1 MDVSPA
7 LLVDRVLQTRNS
19 QTTQDVQINV
29 LKKAMDMQESASA
42 ALLNAVP
49 GNLPLGG
56 SGPVGTQ
63 VIRWRDARVLT
74 DGCYATCACNR
85 TPRAFA
91 TLSTVARL
99 GLPFSL
105 NAL

>member
-42 ALLNAVP
+42 ALLNAVA
-49 GNLPLGG
+49 GNLPLAG
-56 SGPVGTQ
+56 SGSVGTQ
-63 VIRWRDARVLT
+63 VNTMA
-74 DGCYATCACNR
+74 
-85 TPRAFA
+85 
-91 TLSTVARL
+91 
-99 GLPFSL
+99 
-105 NAL
+105 

>member
-19 QTTQDVQINV
+19 QTTQDVQINE

-42 ALLNAVP
+42 ALLNAVA
-49 GNLPLGG
+49 GICRWEAVDRWGRR
-56 SGPVGTQ
+56 S
-63 VIRWRDARVLT
+63 IRSRDARVLT